1 MTAEQVWDSLMVLS
15 VGPDVDNMLLRRGE
29 DEKLM
34 SVPGAMNAQ
43 NVKGV
48 IERMREAGVK
58 MPAGGKGAP
67 ANAKSLVGE
76 FQGGTPQ
83 QRFGMILARASELP
97 QPAPETHFLRLFGQ
111 SDRLITDT
119 STTDG
124 SVPQALMLMN
134 GGAGQLISDANCA
147 AVTVAGNAATPDAK
161 VESLYLAFLGRK
173 PVESER
179 TIAKQALTTGLGISD
194 VAWALANTRE
204 FLFIQ

>member
-1 MTAEQVWDSLMVLS
+1 
-15 VGPDVDNMLLRRGE
+15 
-29 DEKLM
+29 
-34 SVPGAMNAQ
+34 MNAQ
-43 NVKGV
+43 NVKAV
-48 IERMREAGVK
+48 IDRMREAGVK
-58 MPAGGKGAP
+58 LPAGGKGAP
-67 ANAKSLVGE
+67 GNAKSLVGE

-147 AVTVAGNAATPDAK
+147 AVTFAGNAATPEAK

-179 TIAKQALTTGLGISD
+179 TVATKALTTGLGISD